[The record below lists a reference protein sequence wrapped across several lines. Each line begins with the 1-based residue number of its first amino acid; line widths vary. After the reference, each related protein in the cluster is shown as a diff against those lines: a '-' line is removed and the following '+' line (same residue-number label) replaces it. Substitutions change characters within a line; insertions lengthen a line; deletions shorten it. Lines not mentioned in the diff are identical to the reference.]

1 MAWVLTRLLLATMSA
16 KVSAWIYGG
25 ASTPCSEGP
34 VDMVGFIWMDS
45 WMDEGKKKLFQGNA
59 FSVQIEKV
67 LAAPKH

>member
-1 MAWVLTRLLLATMSA
+1 M
-16 KVSAWIYGG
+16 G